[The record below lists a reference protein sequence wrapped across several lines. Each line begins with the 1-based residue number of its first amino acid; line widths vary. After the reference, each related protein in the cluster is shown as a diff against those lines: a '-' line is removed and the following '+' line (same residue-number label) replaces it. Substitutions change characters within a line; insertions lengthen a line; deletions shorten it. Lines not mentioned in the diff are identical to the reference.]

1 MTTKQ
6 SKQALAS
13 VPEERIVDCIL
24 QMRDPKV
31 ILDADLARLYG
42 VSTKRLNQQVNRN
55 QQRFPEDFMFHLTA
69 QEKTELVANCNRFN
83 RLKHSTALPLAFT
96 EHGTIMVA
104 SVLNTPKAVETSV
117 LVVRAFVR
125 LRHLLASHQ
134 ELYDQLRLLEKRV
147 DGHDQKLLALVNAIQ
162 RLLPLHDPPAK
173 KKIGF
178 RPDAKKRE
186 TPTC

>member
-1 MTTKQ
+1 MFRLTKQ
-6 SKQALAS
+6 EK
-13 VPEERIVDCIL
+13 EE
-24 QMRDPKV
+24 V
-31 ILDADLARLYG
+31 I
-42 VSTKRLNQQVNRN
+42 
-55 QQRFPEDFMFHLTA
+55 
-69 QEKTELVANCNRFN
+69 ANCNN
-83 RLKHSTALPLAFT
+83 LDRLKFSPVPPRAFT
-96 EHGTIMVA
+96 EHGTIMAA